1 MIQADPRYEGFLRRY
16 AHDPIAFTVEVCG
29 VRVPPSIERRLSSL
43 NEPDSPAALPMLEGD
58 AELPLLASI
67 ALWFLL
73 TRANSNTYLTARTR
87 RRVEQGLLLA
97 IKCLIPAITNGKS
110 ADAWVATHLV
120 MTNTNVY
127 VIGYRHTW
135 FIAIRTAPPSSPEN
149 LAGTYGPYL
158 LWIIDGAHLMSLRCL
173 QVIQASLMHECS
185 RLVLTWPLA
194 ADCSLETL
202 IDDLRAR
209 ESPTSSAEQTP

>member
-16 AHDPIAFTVEVCG
+16 AHDPIAFIVEVCG
-29 VRVPPSIERRLSSL
+29 VPIPPGCTLSGL
-43 NEPDSPAALPMLEGD
+43 NEAYGSVALPMVNGD

-87 RRVEQGLLLA
+87 RRVEQGLLLD
-97 IKCLIPAITNGKS
+97 IKCLIPAITNGES
-110 ADAWVATHLV
+110 PDAWVATHLV

-135 FIAIRTAPPSSPEN
+135 FIAIRMAPPSSPEN
-149 LAGTYGPYL
+149 LAGTYGPHL
-158 LWIIDGAHLMSLRCL
+158 LWIIDGAHQMTPRCL
-173 QVIQASLMHECS
+173 QVIQASLGLECS
-185 RLVLTWPLA
+185 RVVLTWPVTD
-194 ADCSLETL
+194 AD
-202 IDDLRAR
+202 
-209 ESPTSSAEQTP
+209 PTSSAEQTP